1 MVFFDLNKLLVG
13 SQGTLGIVT
22 EITFK
27 LIPNNKYSKLVV
39 IFMNGVAPLGRLVDE
54 ILQLNPE
61 TLEAYDD
68 KTMKLAVKFFP
79 DF

>member
-1 MVFFDLNKLLVG
+1 MNNGVFDLNKLLVG

-39 IFMNGVAPLGRLVDE
+39 IFMNGISSTWAFGR
-54 ILQLNPE
+54 
-61 TLEAYDD
+61 
-68 KTMKLAVKFFP
+68 
-79 DF
+79 